1 MLYFQVNGFFGH
13 RARFD
18 SGDKIVGIH
27 ETPFGHFEVKSG
39 VSCSDSGIYRSPV
52 RHQNTF
58 EAPKIAQDINIQPFV
73 FSGMDTVQEIV
84 AVHHSTHVR
93 FLYSLAESRE
103 INLMQSTLVYV
114 RTRMMAAPLLVV
126 GGKVLDGRNDSFRLH
141 AKNIL
146 LGCLT
151 RQVRVF
157 TEIFKVT
164 AAQRSA
170 IDIHARPKQDIN
182 ASCLG
187 VLPQALP

>member
-1 MLYFQVNGFFGH
+1 
-13 RARFD
+13 
-18 SGDKIVGIH
+18 
-27 ETPFGHFEVKSG
+27 
-39 VSCSDSGIYRSPV
+39 
-52 RHQNTF
+52 
-58 EAPKIAQDINIQPFV
+58 
-73 FSGMDTVQEIV
+73 
-84 AVHHSTHVR
+84 
-93 FLYSLAESRE
+93 
-103 INLMQSTLVYV
+103 MQSTLVYV

-170 IDIHARPKQDIN
+170 INIYARPKQDIN